1 MLGKQGQT
9 KHTADRVTTKTCALA
24 GMTFPYKYLLLTPS
38 PQRSAFPAFFFFF
51 LMFMYLF
58 GCITSHL
65 KHTESFTCDMGT
77 LQLPHVKSSSPTRD
91 RIQAPCVGSS

>member
-1 MLGKQGQT
+1 MVLGKQGQT
-9 KHTADRVTTKTCALA
+9 KHTADRVPIRTCALA

-38 PQRSAFPAFFFFF
+38 PQRSAFPAFF

-65 KHTESFTCDMGT
+65 QHTKSFTCDMGT

-91 RIQAPCVGSS
+91 RTQAPCVGSS